1 MIVSWKRNTSKERTT
16 NQSTHADPNVGT
28 SQSEVSHNQANL
40 DEGNPTEDS
49 EGADGVSSE
58 GEKQA
63 VGVEVRTRSCQE

>member
-1 MIVSWKRNTSKERTT
+1 M
-16 NQSTHADPNVGT
+16 GT

-40 DEGNPTEDS
+40 GEGNPTEDS

-63 VGVEVRTRSCQE
+63 VGVEVSSTCIGGKIAVEKSRLVPMRPYLEIRCFECN